1 MKFRLLFTL
10 CILSLSL
17 AAQQS
22 STWRIAPGATT
33 TLDRSGAD
41 YAPAVQCIEQPS
53 PVAKNELQRVK
64 DSLATLYPRHLRPA
78 TAPANTQRSAVVP
91 PAPTLGATF
100 QGNPYNSSTPCDN
113 EISIGNNGELISVQN
128 TNIFRYNTNNNTA
141 YTLRSLAFFSQPL
154 LIGGSKYDPKVLYD
168 PEANRHI
175 MVFLAG
181 YSSNQTT
188 IIIAF
193 SNSDSVNGTWHLY
206 SLPGNP
212 VGDNTWSD
220 YPMISVNKND
230 LFITVNRVIDNQPW
244 QTGFAE
250 TLIWQVGKWDG
261 YNGDTLTSQL
271 RRNVQFG
278 GRPVRNMCPVE
289 GGNFPQQANEQYF
302 LSNRNLTT
310 GNDTIFLVHLT
321 GTAMD
326 TAVTI
331 TVTPIVAD
339 QMYVA
344 PPDAVQPGTGG
355 LLATNDA
362 RVLGAFMQNGRIQ
375 YVHNTMDTT
384 SGTAGIMHGI
394 ISNYTTTPS
403 IVSTLI
409 SDTVM
414 EYGYPNIAY
423 AGYDGSDNTAM
434 IMMLRT
440 SPTLN
445 PGFVALTTDGNGGYS
460 PQLVVKQ
467 GVGPYNV
474 LSGGERWGDYTG
486 IQRRYD
492 AQGTCWVNGLY
503 GMSNGSHSTWIAEL
517 GISPDVNVHENTPA
531 TTPINVFPN
540 PFADRIS
547 VEFTLEQAQ
556 MLRFELY
563 DVNGRLVELLLEDRV
578 KAGENRFSFSAQPLP
593 AGVYLLRVAGSN
605 GTVAES
611 KVIRQ

>member
-1 MKFRLLFTL
+1 MKLRLLFAL
-10 CILSLSL
+10 CTLSLSL

-22 STWRIAPGATT
+22 STWRIARGATT
-33 TLDRSGAD
+33 TLDRSGPD

-53 PVAKNELQRVK
+53 PVAKTELQAVK
-64 DSLATLYPRHLRPA
+64 DSLAARYPRNSRPEA
-78 TAPANTQRSAVVP
+78 AAPNTQRSAVVP
-91 PAPTLGATF
+91 PMPTIGASF
-100 QGNPYNSSTPCDN
+100 QGNPYSSSTPCDN

-128 TNIFRYNTNNNTA
+128 TNIFRYNTNNNTQFP
-141 YTLRSLAFFSQPL
+141 LRSLAFFSQPL
-154 LIGGSKYDPKVLYD
+154 FIGGSKYDPKVLYD

-181 YSSNQTT
+181 TSSNQTN
-188 IIIAF
+188 IIIGF

-220 YPMISVNKND
+220 YPMISVNHHD

-278 GRPVRNMCPVE
+278 GRPIRNMCPVE
-289 GGNFPQQANEQYF
+289 GGNFPQQTNEQYF

-310 GNDTIFLVHLT
+310 GNDTIFLIRLV

-326 TAVTI
+326 TAVSI
-331 TVTPIVAD
+331 TVTPIVSD
-339 QMYVA
+339 RMYTA
-344 PPDAVQPGTGG
+344 PPDAVQPGNGG

-362 RVLGAFMQNGRIQ
+362 RVLGAFMQNGLIQ
-375 YVHNTMDTT
+375 YVHNTMDTAT
-384 SGTAGIMHGI
+384 GTAGVMHGI
-394 ISNYTTTPS
+394 ITNYTASP
-403 IVSTLI
+403 IIASTLF
-409 SDTVM
+409 SDTAM

-434 IMMLRT
+434 IIMLRT
-440 SPTLN
+440 SGTLN
-445 PGFVALTTDGNGGYS
+445 PGFVALTSDGNGGYS
-460 PQLVVKQ
+460 PHRVVRA
-467 GVGPYNV
+467 GAGPYNV
-474 LSGGERWGDYTG
+474 LSGGERWGDYSG

-492 AQGTCWVNGLY
+492 VQGTCWVSGMYGLANGT
-503 GMSNGSHSTWIAEL
+503 HSTWVAEL
-517 GISPDVNVHENTPA
+517 GISPDVSVPNAPA
-531 TTPINVFPN
+531 TATEVNVYPN
-540 PFADRIS
+540 PFTDRIS
-547 VEFTLEQAQ
+547 LEFTLQQAQ
-556 MLRFELY
+556 ILRFELY
-563 DVNGRLVELLLEDRV
+563 DINGRLVEVLLEDRI
-578 KAGENRFSFSAQPLP
+578 KAGINRFSFSAQPLP
-593 AGVYLLRVAGSN
+593 AGVYLLRVAGNN
-605 GTVAES
+605 GVVAES